1 MANWVIYGRVSK
13 TKQDKENQLLELREF
28 AQKQG
33 WTIKHEYVDAMRG
46 SGKRSRVQFD
56 TMMAAADRREFDGIL
71 FWKLDR
77 FSREGVRKTL
87 FYLSQLDTD
96 KVAWRSYQEPWFDS
110 CGPFKD
116 AVISIMATLA
126 EQERISISER
136 TKAGLRSALRKGKKL
151 GRPMADLDMHKVHK
165 LREQGL
171 SLRAIGNKVGWSAAL
186 IAKRL
191 VGAQ

>member
-1 MANWVIYGRVSK
+1 MANWVIYGRVSR
-13 TKQDKENQLLELREF
+13 TKQDNENQLADLREF

-33 WTIKHEYVDAMRG
+33 WTLKHEYVDTIRG
-46 SGKRSRVQFD
+46 SGKKARLQFD
-56 TMMAAADRREFDGIL
+56 AMMAAAFRKEFDGIL

-87 FYLSQLDTD
+87 FYLSQLDGY

-110 CGPFKD
+110 CGPFKET
-116 AVISIMATLA
+116 VIAIMATLA

-151 GRPMADLDMHKVHK
+151 GRPMANLDMHKVHK

-171 SLRAIGNKVGWSAAL
+171 SLRAIGNKLGWSAAL

-191 VGAQ
+191 VGA